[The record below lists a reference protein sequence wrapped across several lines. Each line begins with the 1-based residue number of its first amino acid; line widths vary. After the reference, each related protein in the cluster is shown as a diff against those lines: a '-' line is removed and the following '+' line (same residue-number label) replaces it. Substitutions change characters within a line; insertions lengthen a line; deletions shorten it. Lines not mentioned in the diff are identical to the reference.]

1 METKDLIVIGGGIN
15 GAGIAA
21 DAAGRGL
28 SVLMLEAQDL
38 ACATSSASSKLIHG
52 GLRYLEH
59 YEFRLVSEALAER
72 EVLLKMAPHI
82 AFPMRFRLPHRPHLR
97 PAWMIR
103 IGLFMY
109 DHLGKRTSLP
119 GSTGLRFG
127 ANSVL
132 KPEIKRGFEYSDCWV
147 DDARLVLANAQMVV
161 RKGGEVLTR
170 TRATS
175 ARRENGLWIV
185 EAEDIDTGKKYSWQ
199 ARGLVNATGPWVKQ
213 FFDEGM
219 HLPSP
224 YGIRLIKGSH
234 IVVPRVH
241 TQKQAYILQNEDKRI
256 VFVIPWMD
264 EFSIIGTT
272 DVEYKGD
279 PKAVKIEESEINYLL
294 KVYNAH
300 FKKQLSR
307 DDIVWTYSGVRPL
320 CDDESDSPQAI
331 TRDYTLDIHDE
342 NGKAP
347 LLSVFGGKLTT
358 YRKLAEHALEKLT
371 PYYQGIGPAWTKESV
386 LPGGAIEGDRDDYA
400 ARLRRRY
407 PFLTESL
414 ARHYARTYGSNSEL
428 LLGNAGAI
436 SDLGEDFG
444 HEFYEA
450 ELKYL
455 TENNYYFPTWEE
467 VRKYVKGELLLPKKS
482 VVLTFDDGAY
492 SFLNLGVPLFN
503 KYKVPVTSFLIGNL
517 EGKKKVKKYASEYM
531 TFQSHSY
538 NMHRGGGNIGH
549 GGIFPVMNHNDAVA
563 DLQKSIRIG
572 GNSDAFAYPY
582 GDYNDSCIQAV
593 KDAGFKCAVTTE
605 YGRAKVGDDPLVL
618 PRIRM
623 LRGQSLDSFKKL
635 VE

>member
-28 SVLMLEAQDL
+28 SVLMLEASDL

-127 ANSVL
+127 TESVL
-132 KPEIKRGFEYSDCWV
+132 KPEIVRGFEYSDCWV

-161 RKGGEVLTR
+161 RKGGEVRTR
-170 TRATS
+170 TRAIS
-175 ARRENGLWIV
+175 AKRENGLWIV
-185 EAEDIDTGKKYSWQ
+185 EAEDIDSGEKFTWQ

-219 HLPSP
+219 HLRSP

-279 PKAVKIEESEINYLL
+279 PKAVAIDDNEVNYLL
-294 KVYNAH
+294 NVYNAH
-300 FKKQLSR
+300 FKKPLTR

-331 TRDYTLDIHDE
+331 TRDYTLDIHDD
-342 NGKAP
+342 NGQAP

-371 PYYQGIGPAWTKESV
+371 PYYKGIGPAWTKTAV
-386 LPGGAIEGDRDDYA
+386 LPGGDIGSDRDDYA
-400 ARLRRRY
+400 AKLRRR
-407 PFLTESL
+407 FSFISESM

-428 LLGNAGAI
+428 ILDKATSLD
-436 SDLGEDFG
+436 DLGEHFG
-444 HEFYEA
+444 HEFFEA
-450 ELKYL
+450 ELRYL
-455 TENNYYFPTWEE
+455 VEHEW
-467 VRKYVKGELLLPKKS
+467 VRSL
-482 VVLTFDDGAY
+482 DDAIWRRTKQGMW
-492 SFLNLGVPLFN
+492 LND
-503 KYKVPVTSFLIGNL
+503 
-517 EGKKKVKKYASEYM
+517 E
-531 TFQSHSY
+531 Q
-538 NMHRGGGNIGH
+538 
-549 GGIFPVMNHNDAVA
+549 
-563 DLQKSIRIG
+563 
-572 GNSDAFAYPY
+572 
-582 GDYNDSCIQAV
+582 QA
-593 KDAGFKCAVTTE
+593 
-605 YGRAKVGDDPLVL
+605 
-618 PRIRM
+618 RIREW
-623 LRGQSLDSFKKL
+623 LAQHAGKSELSLAS
-635 VE
+635 

>member
-21 DAAGRGL
+21 DAVGRGL

-82 AFPMRFRLPHRPHLR
+82 AFPMRFHLPHRPHLR

-119 GSTGLRFG
+119 GSGGLRFG
-127 ANSVL
+127 PDSVL
-132 KPEIKRGFEYSDCWV
+132 KPEIVRGFEYSDCWV

-161 RKGGEVLTR
+161 RKGGEVRTR

-175 ARRENGLWIV
+175 ARRENGVWIV
-185 EAEDIDTGKKYSWQ
+185 EAEDIDSGEKFTWQ
-199 ARGLVNATGPWVKQ
+199 ARGLVNATGPWVKE

-219 HLPSP
+219 KLPSP

-241 TQKQAYILQNEDKRI
+241 TGKQAYILQNEDKRI

-272 DVEYKGD
+272 DVEYHGD
-279 PKAVKIEESEINYLL
+279 PKEVAIDESEIDYLL
-294 KVYNAH
+294 SVYNAH
-300 FKKQLSR
+300 FKKQLSH
-307 DDIVWTYSGVRPL
+307 DDVVWTYSGVRPL

-358 YRKLAEHALEKLT
+358 YRKLAEHAMEKLAG
-371 PYYQGIGPAWTKESV
+371 YYNGIGPAWTKQAV
-386 LPGGAIEGDRDDYA
+386 LPGGDIGKNRDDYA
-400 ARLRRRY
+400 AILRRQY
-407 PFLTESL
+407 PFLSESL
-414 ARHYARTYGSNSEL
+414 AFHYARTYGSNTPL
-428 LLGNAGAI
+428 I
-436 SDLGEDFG
+436 LGEASSLAVLGEEFG

-450 ELKYL
+450 ELRYLVEHEWVRKAEDAIWRRTKLGMWL
-455 TENNYYFPTWEE
+455 TEEQQA
-467 VRKYVKGELLLPKKS
+467 R
-482 VVLTFDDGAY
+482 
-492 SFLNLGVPLFN
+492 
-503 KYKVPVTSFLIGNL
+503 
-517 EGKKKVKKYASEYM
+517 
-531 TFQSHSY
+531 
-538 NMHRGGGNIGH
+538 
-549 GGIFPVMNHNDAVA
+549 VA
-563 DLQKSIRIG
+563 DWIAQ
-572 GNSDAFAYPY
+572 Y
-582 GDYNDSCIQAV
+582 
-593 KDAGFKCAVTTE
+593 T
-605 YGRAKVGDDPLVL
+605 AK
-618 PRIRM
+618 
-623 LRGQSLDSFKKL
+623 
-635 VE
+635 

>member
-15 GAGIAA
+15 GAGIAV

-28 SVLMLEAQDL
+28 SVLMLEANDL

-72 EVLLKMAPHI
+72 EVLLKMASHLAI
-82 AFPMRFRLPHRPHLR
+82 PMRFRLPHRPHLR

-127 ANSVL
+127 SESVL
-132 KPEIKRGFEYSDCWV
+132 KPEIVRGFEYSDCWV
-147 DDARLVLANAQMVV
+147 DDARLVLANAQMVEK
-161 RKGGEVLTR
+161 KGGEVKTR
-170 TRATS
+170 TRATA

-185 EAEDIDTGKKYSWQ
+185 EAEDVDTGEKFSWK

-213 FFDEGM
+213 FFDDGM

-279 PKAVKIEESEINYLL
+279 PKNVEIDESEVSYLL

-300 FKKQLSR
+300 FKKQLAR
-307 DDIVWTYSGVRPL
+307 DDVVWTYSGVRPL

-331 TRDYTLDIHDE
+331 TRDYTLDIHDVD
-342 NGKAP
+342 GQAP

-358 YRKLAEHALEKLT
+358 YRKLAEHALEKLA
-371 PYYQGIGPAWTKESV
+371 PYYKGIGPAWTKGGV
-386 LPGGAIEGDRDDYA
+386 LPGGDIGDNRDDYA
-400 ARLRRRY
+400 AKLRRRF
-407 PFLTESL
+407 PFITEGM
-414 ARHYARTYGSNSEL
+414 ARHYARTYGSNTEL
-428 LLGNAGAI
+428 FLGDAKEIA
-436 SDLGEDFG
+436 DLGEHFG
-444 HEFYEA
+444 HELYEA
-450 ELKYL
+450 ELRY
-455 TENNYYFPTWEE
+455 
-467 VRKYVKGELLLPKKS
+467 
-482 VVLTFDDGAY
+482 
-492 SFLNLGVPLFN
+492 
-503 KYKVPVTSFLIGNL
+503 
-517 EGKKKVKKYASEYM
+517 
-531 TFQSHSY
+531 
-538 NMHRGGGNIGH
+538 
-549 GGIFPVMNHNDAVA
+549 
-563 DLQKSIRIG
+563 
-572 GNSDAFAYPY
+572 
-582 GDYNDSCIQAV
+582 
-593 KDAGFKCAVTTE
+593 
-605 YGRAKVGDDPLVL
+605 
-618 PRIRM
+618 
-623 LRGQSLDSFKKL
+623 L
-635 VE
+635 VEHEWVRRLDDAIWRRTKEGMWLNAEQQSRVAQWLAQHAGKRELSLAS

>member
-1 METKDLIVIGGGIN
+1 MQDEVNEKTMALCIKGGKISAQLLKAALTKLLSEIEKKKQQSKKMGGQNRCKRGKQSIKSLQQSGAQLTNIVVTDNNIKSFDRVARKYGIDYSLKKAEKE
-15 GAGIAA
+15 GKTEYLVFFKAK
-21 DAAGRGL
+21 DVDVTGRGL

-213 FFDEGM
+213 FFDDGM

-386 LPGGAIEGDRDDYA
+386 LPCGAIEGDRDDYA
-400 ARLRRRY
+400 A
-407 PFLTESL
+407 
-414 ARHYARTYGSNSEL
+414 
-428 LLGNAGAI
+428 
-436 SDLGEDFG
+436 
-444 HEFYEA
+444 
-450 ELKYL
+450 
-455 TENNYYFPTWEE
+455 
-467 VRKYVKGELLLPKKS
+467 
-482 VVLTFDDGAY
+482 
-492 SFLNLGVPLFN
+492 
-503 KYKVPVTSFLIGNL
+503 VTRS
-517 EGKKKVKKYASEYM
+517 
-531 TFQSHSY
+531 
-538 NMHRGGGNIGH
+538 
-549 GGIFPVMNHNDAVA
+549 
-563 DLQKSIRIG
+563 
-572 GNSDAFAYPY
+572 
-582 GDYNDSCIQAV
+582 
-593 KDAGFKCAVTTE
+593 
-605 YGRAKVGDDPLVL
+605 
-618 PRIRM
+618 
-623 LRGQSLDSFKKL
+623 
-635 VE
+635 